1 MKLKDYFD
9 QGARTFFDVVFGN
22 IAGAVGFL
30 MGLTQTFLRL
40 IIKRQRPDVIFLKGG
55 FVGLP
60 VGLVA
65 GVLGIPYVLHESD
78 AVFGL
83 TNRILMKKAV
93 KIATGV
99 PVEAEKYSEEIA
111 RKIEWVGIP
120 VAPEF
125 MPVSVAKQNNLKR
138 ELGFNSR
145 KKLVVI
151 TGGSQGSEHLNMS
164 VSVILEKL
172 LEKASVGL
180 IAGRKYY
187 DTMLELKDFEK
198 WNRAKLD
205 SDFRMWNFSPKM
217 SEILGAA
224 DLVVS
229 RAGATTITELA
240 ALKKSVILVPFEKL
254 PGGHQTK
261 NAERLSKSEAVEM
274 VLDSKMMDKP
284 ELLLNKIFKLLDDD
298 EKREK
303 LANNLHEL
311 AKPEASKRMMEII
324 VEAKNKKR
332 VENE

>member
-1 MKLKDYFD
+1 M
-9 QGARTFFDVVFGN
+9 
-22 IAGAVGFL
+22 
-30 MGLTQTFLRL
+30 
-40 IIKRQRPDVIFLKGG
+40 
-55 FVGLP
+55 
-60 VGLVA
+60 
-65 GVLGIPYVLHESD
+65 
-78 AVFGL
+78 
-83 TNRILMKKAV
+83 
-93 KIATGV
+93 
-99 PVEAEKYSEEIA
+99 
-111 RKIEWVGIP
+111 
-120 VAPEF
+120 APEF
-125 MPVSVAKQNNLKR
+125 IPVSASMQNNLKR

-151 TGGSQGSEHLNMS
+151 TGGSQGSEHLNTS

-240 ALKKSVILVPFEKL
+240 ALKKPVILVPFEKL

-303 LANNLHEL
+303 LAYNLHEL